1 MSDCCLTLSEEFFHL
16 YHGKNKIDV
25 MAMMMSALNLL
36 QTFYAPVSVVTD
48 HICGVMVNMLVSS
61 AVDHEFEHRC
71 GQAKN
76 YKTGGFFF
84 IAKHTALRSKGN
96 MRSVTTGA

>member
-1 MSDCCLTLSEEFFHL
+1 MVTDL
-16 YHGKNKIDV
+16 I
-25 MAMMMSALNLL
+25 L

-76 YKTGGFFF
+76 YKTGIFFF
-84 IAKHTALRSKGN
+84 IAKHTALRSKGTN
-96 MRSVTTGA
+96 CLALDQDYVS